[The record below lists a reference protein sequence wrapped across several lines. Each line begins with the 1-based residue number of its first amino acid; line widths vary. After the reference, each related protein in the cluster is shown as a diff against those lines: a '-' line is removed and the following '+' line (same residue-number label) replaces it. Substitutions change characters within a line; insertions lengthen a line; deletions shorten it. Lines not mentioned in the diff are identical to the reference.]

1 LLWVGRESQGRA
13 PLGDLESSLMLMIRL
28 TPEWRASLFHRYRD
42 LVAEGWSEDGPR
54 NPGSVIRRPGWDSGF
69 EMGFMGEIR
78 HAYENSQGG
87 SGLDSMLLAHLTT
100 IQPEID
106 LACETLEKEKL
117 RLARER
123 LLRCLG

>member
-1 LLWVGRESQGRA
+1 VGREIQGQA
-13 PLGDLESSLMLMIRL
+13 PLGDPEAGLMLMARL
-28 TPEWRASLFHRYRD
+28 TPEMRSNLSRRYRD
-42 LVAEGWSEDGPR
+42 LAAELGSEAGPR
-54 NPGSVIRRPGWDSGF
+54 NPVSIIRRPGWKNGF

-87 SGLDSMLLAHLTT
+87 SGLDSMLRAHLAS

-106 LACETLEKEKL
+106 QACEALDREKL
-117 RLARER
+117 RLSRER